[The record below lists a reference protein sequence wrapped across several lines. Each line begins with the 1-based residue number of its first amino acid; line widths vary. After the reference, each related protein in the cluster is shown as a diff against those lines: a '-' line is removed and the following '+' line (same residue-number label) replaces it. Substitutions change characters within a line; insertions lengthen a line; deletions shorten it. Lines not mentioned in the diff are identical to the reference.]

1 MWRPGPEPQGSL
13 PPQPAQPLPTCT
25 QASDFQGS
33 PQDTGRGPGHAP
45 LGKQKQVP
53 SQHPP
58 LCPQGIEYAKG
69 VLLGTPIQSIAV
81 PMGVVGLV

>member
-1 MWRPGPEPQGSL
+1 MEAGPGATGQ
-13 PPQPAQPLPTCT
+13 PPFPNPLPVPRPRIFR
-25 QASDFQGS
+25 AY

-58 LCPQGIEYAKG
+58 LCSQGIEYAKG